1 MRNQI
6 ATRGLPALLVLMGVA
21 VILILAGAG
30 GVGFMFG
37 LVVALTAG
45 AFLVASLLYEVAN
58 SSNRDR
64 RREER
69 LYRRPHVRG
78 F

>member
-21 VILILAGAG
+21 VILIIAGAG
-30 GVGFMFG
+30 SVGFTFG

-45 AFLVASLLYEVAN
+45 AFLVASMLYEVAN
-58 SSNRDR
+58 SNRDR
-64 RREER
+64 RREDR
-69 LYRRPHVRG
+69 VYRRPHVRG

>member
-21 VILILAGAG
+21 VILIITGAG
-30 GVGFMFG
+30 SVGFTFG

-45 AFLVASLLYEVAN
+45 AFLVASVLYEVAN
-58 SSNRDR
+58 SGNRDR
-64 RREER
+64 RRG
-69 LYRRPHVRG
+69 PHARG